1 MVVRVLVAEDH
12 AFTRE
17 GLQHALQAS
26 GFVEVCAAVPGG
38 IAAIAQAR
46 LHRPDVV
53 LLDFAMP
60 DADGL
65 EVFAEIARWAPAT
78 RCIILTGSDSPELL
92 ARIVAAGVAGL
103 FTKGCPV
110 EKVLDGILRVARGER
125 VVSVAARG
133 ILRAA
138 PSGTQPLLTARER
151 QVLQGIARGR
161 TNGEIAAALAL
172 SPKTVD
178 SHRMSLMRKLEVNNA
193 PALVLAAIRSGLID
207 ADSP

>member
-1 MVVRVLVAEDH
+1 MVIRVLVAADH

-26 GFVEVCAAVPGG
+26 GFVEVCATVSGG
-38 IAAIAQAR
+38 VGAIAEAR
-46 LHRPDVV
+46 RHRPDVV
-53 LLDFAMP
+53 LLDCAMP

-65 EVFAEIARWAPAT
+65 EVLAEIARRAPET
-78 RCIILTGSDSPELL
+78 RCILLTGSGSPELL

-103 FTKGCPV
+103 FTTGCPV
-110 EKVLDGILRVARGER
+110 ETVLDGILRVARGER
-125 VVSVAARG
+125 VVSVAARE

-138 PSGTQPLLTARER
+138 PPAAQPAFSARER
-151 QVLQGIARGR
+151 QVLHGIVRGQ

-172 SPKTVD
+172 SPKTID

-193 PALVLAAIRSGLID
+193 AALVLAAIRSGLID
-207 ADSP
+207 VDSA

>member
-78 RCIILTGSDSPELL
+78 RCIILTGSDSPEVL

-125 VVSVAARG
+125 VLSAAAQE

-138 PSGTQPLLTARER
+138 PTARQPILTARER
-151 QVLQGIARGR
+151 QVLQGIARGL
-161 TNGEIAAALAL
+161 TNGEIAGALAL

-207 ADSP
+207 VDDP

>member
-12 AFTRE
+12 AFARE
-17 GLQHALQAS
+17 GLQHALQTS
-26 GFVEVCAAVPGG
+26 GFVEVCATVPGG
-38 IAAIAQAR
+38 IAAIAEAL

-53 LLDFAMP
+53 LFDVAMRE
-60 DADGL
+60 ATGL

-78 RCIILTGSDSPELL
+78 RCIILTDSESPEVL
-92 ARIVAAGVAGL
+92 ARIVAAGIAGL

-125 VVSVAARG
+125 VLSDAAQT

-138 PSGTQPLLTARER
+138 PSAAQPAFTARER
-151 QVLQGIARGR
+151 QVLQGIARGQ

-172 SPKTVD
+172 SPKTIG
-178 SHRMSLMRKLEVNNA
+178 SHRMSLMRKLEVKNA

-207 ADSP
+207 VERP

>member
-1 MVVRVLVAEDH
+1 MAVRVLVAEDH

-26 GFVEVCAAVPGG
+26 GFVEVCATVPGG

-125 VVSVAARG
+125 VVSVAARH
-133 ILRAA
+133 ILRGA
-138 PSGTQPLLTARER
+138 PSGAQPLLTARER
-151 QVLQGIARGR
+151 QVLQGIARGQ
-161 TNGEIAAALAL
+161 TNSDIAAALAL
-172 SPKTVD
+172 SPKTID

-193 PALVLAAIRSGLID
+193 PALVLAAIRNGLID
-207 ADSP
+207 VDAP

>member
-1 MVVRVLVAEDH
+1 MVIRVLVAADH

-26 GFVEVCAAVPGG
+26 GFVEVCATVSGAT
-38 IAAIAQAR
+38 AAIAEAR
-46 LHRPDVV
+46 RHRPDVV
-53 LLDFAMP
+53 LLDVAMP

-65 EVFAEIARWAPAT
+65 EILAEIAGRAPET
-78 RCIILTGSDSPELL
+78 RCILLTGSGRPELL

-110 EKVLDGILRVARGER
+110 EQVLDGILRVARGER
-125 VVSVAARG
+125 VVSVAARE

-138 PSGTQPLLTARER
+138 PPAAQPAFSARER
-151 QVLQGIARGR
+151 QVLHGIVRGQ

-172 SPKTVD
+172 SPKTID

-193 PALVLAAIRSGLID
+193 AALVLAAIRSGLID
-207 ADSP
+207 VDSA